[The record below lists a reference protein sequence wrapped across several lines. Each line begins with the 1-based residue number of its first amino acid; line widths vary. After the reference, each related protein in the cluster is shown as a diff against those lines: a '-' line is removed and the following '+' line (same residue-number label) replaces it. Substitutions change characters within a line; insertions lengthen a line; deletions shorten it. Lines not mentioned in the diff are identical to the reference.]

1 MMQHI
6 LPILMRYRYLILAS
20 LSLLLISEMVV
31 VGIDSVPVEYGWIF
45 RCLVALTMVAW
56 TGILCVIGY
65 GPPIDKAVVKR
76 TSNIYAP
83 DSSVIDAL
91 EDEPKFTQE
100 YLRAMYPSVIDALED
115 EPKRRG
121 HTIMV
126 LSPALFVMFALLSI
140 LGAILFQAQFLLD
153 LIRWPYWPVF
163 FMVWIGMVVIVGS
176 TVNID
181 SSKKTY
187 LVVNVFPIL
196 VLGLTI
202 LFVSAALLLGGSN
215 GVIQLFGLLVVFL
228 ATFLVIG
235 VVVRRAMLSDNSWI
249 GVAIISFGISVVS
262 FIPVMLNLL
271 YVASAAAELDTC
283 NDCPGLA
290 VGIFTS
296 IFIVTPILL
305 SLTIS
310 VPLTILI
317 GTMRRPIRNIAVVG
331 IGIVPMIVLFV
342 VYWFSIW

>member
-1 MMQHI
+1 MQHI
-6 LPILMRYRYLILAS
+6 LPTLMRYRYLILAS
-20 LSLLLISEMVV
+20 LSLLWISEMVV
-31 VGIDSVPVEYGWIF
+31 ADIDSVPVEYEWIF
-45 RCLVALTMVAW
+45 GCLVALTVAAW

-65 GPPIDKAVVKR
+65 GPPIDRAVPKR
-76 TSNIYAP
+76 TSNIYVP
-83 DSSVIDAL
+83 NFSVDAL
-91 EDEPKFTQE
+91 EE
-100 YLRAMYPSVIDALED
+100 

-121 HTIMV
+121 HTILV

-153 LIRWPYWPVF
+153 LIRWPYWLVF
-163 FMVWIGMVVIVGS
+163 FMVWIGMVMIVGA
-176 TVNID
+176 TVNVD

-202 LFVSAALLLGGSN
+202 LFVPAALLLGGSN

-290 VGIFTS
+290 VGIFTG

>member
-1 MMQHI
+1 MQHI

-31 VGIDSVPVEYGWIF
+31 VDIDFVPIEYGWIF

-65 GPPIDKAVVKR
+65 GPPIDRAVSKR

-121 HTIMV
+121 HTILV
-126 LSPALFVMFALLSI
+126 LSPALFAMFALLSI

-153 LIRWPYWPVF
+153 IIGQYWPVF
-163 FMVWIGMVVIVGS
+163 FIVWIGMVVIVGA
-176 TVNID
+176 TVNVD

-187 LVVNVFPIL
+187 LVVNVFPLL
-196 VLGLTI
+196 VLAWT
-202 LFVSAALLLGGSN
+202 VPYMTGSSESEE
-215 GVIQLFGLLVVFL
+215 V
-228 ATFLVIG
+228 
-235 VVVRRAMLSDNSWI
+235 
-249 GVAIISFGISVVS
+249 
-262 FIPVMLNLL
+262 
-271 YVASAAAELDTC
+271 
-283 NDCPGLA
+283 
-290 VGIFTS
+290 
-296 IFIVTPILL
+296 
-305 SLTIS
+305 
-310 VPLTILI
+310 
-317 GTMRRPIRNIAVVG
+317 
-331 IGIVPMIVLFV
+331 
-342 VYWFSIW
+342 

>member
-1 MMQHI
+1 MQHI

-31 VGIDSVPVEYGWIF
+31 ADIDSVPIEYGWIF

-65 GPPIDKAVVKR
+65 GPPIDRAVVKR

-91 EDEPKFTQE
+91 EDEPK
-100 YLRAMYPSVIDALED
+100 
-115 EPKRRG
+115 RRG
-121 HTIMV
+121 HTILV
-126 LSPALFVMFALLSI
+126 LSPALFVMFVLLSVW
-140 LGAILFQAQFLLD
+140 GANLYQAQFLLD

-196 VLGLTI
+196 VPGLTM
-202 LFVSAALLLGGSN
+202 LYMAVGVSN
-215 GVIQLFGLLVVFL
+215 EEVWYGVMYLFGGLVVFL
-228 ATFLVIG
+228 SYFLIVRA
-235 VVVRRAMLSDNSWI
+235 VVLRTMLPDKYSI
-249 GVAIISFGISVVS
+249 RLAVISFGISVALSAVS
-262 FIPVMLNLL
+262 FMPVVLVVLES
-271 YVASAAAELDTC
+271 VSSVERC
-283 NDCPGLA
+283 RGDCAQIGAGFATAIL
-290 VGIFTS
+290 I
-296 IFIVTPILL
+296 IIPILV

-317 GTMRRPIRNIAVVG
+317 GTMRRPIRNITTVVG
-331 IGIVPMIVLFV
+331 IMLPLIMLFV
-342 VYWFSIW
+342 LPWSNIW

>member
-1 MMQHI
+1 MQHI

-31 VGIDSVPVEYGWIF
+31 VDIDSVPIEYGWIF
-45 RCLVALTMVAW
+45 DCLVALTMVAW

-65 GPPIDKAVVKR
+65 GPPIDRAVLKR
-76 TSNIYAP
+76 TSNIYVP
-83 DSSVIDAL
+83 DSSIIDAL

-140 LGAILFQAQFLLD
+140 WGANLFQVQFLLD
-153 LIRWPYWPVF
+153 LIRWPYWLVF
-163 FMVWIGMVVIVGS
+163 FMVWIGMVVIVGA

-196 VLGLTI
+196 VPGLTMLI
-202 LFVSAALLLGGSN
+202 VLLMVSS

-228 ATFLVIG
+228 STFLVIG

-249 GVAIISFGISVVS
+249 RVAMISFGISVVS
-262 FIPVMLNLL
+262 FMPVMLVVLEA
-271 YVASAAAELDTC
+271 VSSVERC
-283 NDCPGLA
+283 RGDCAQIG
-290 VGIFTS
+290 VGFVTA
-296 IFIVTPILL
+296 FVIVIPILM

-317 GTMRRPIRNIAVVG
+317 GTMRRPIRNITTVVG
-331 IGIVPMIVLFV
+331 SMLPLIMLFIMLFV
-342 VYWFSIW
+342 FPWPNIW

>member
-1 MMQHI
+1 MQHI

-31 VGIDSVPVEYGWIF
+31 ADIDSVPIEYGGIF

-65 GPPIDKAVVKR
+65 GPPIDRAVVKR

-91 EDEPKFTQE
+91 EDEPK
-100 YLRAMYPSVIDALED
+100 
-115 EPKRRG
+115 RRG
-121 HTIMV
+121 HTILV
-126 LSPALFVMFALLSI
+126 LSPALFVMFVLLSVW
-140 LGAILFQAQFLLD
+140 GANLYQAQFLLD

-163 FMVWIGMVVIVGS
+163 FMVWIGMVVIVGA

-196 VLGLTI
+196 VPGLTM
-202 LFVSAALLLGGSN
+202 LYMAVGVSN
-215 GVIQLFGLLVVFL
+215 EEVWYGVMYLFGGLVVFL
-228 ATFLVIG
+228 SYFLIVRA
-235 VVVRRAMLSDNSWI
+235 VVLRTMLPDKYSI
-249 GVAIISFGISVVS
+249 RLAVISFGISVALSAVS
-262 FIPVMLNLL
+262 FMPVVLVVLES
-271 YVASAAAELDTC
+271 VSSVERC
-283 NDCPGLA
+283 RGDCAQIGA
-290 VGIFTS
+290 GF
-296 IFIVTPILL
+296 VTAILIIIPILV

-317 GTMRRPIRNIAVVG
+317 GTMRRPIRNITTVVG
-331 IGIVPMIVLFV
+331 SMLPLIMLFIMLFV
-342 VYWFSIW
+342 FPWPNIW

>member
-1 MMQHI
+1 MQHI

-31 VGIDSVPVEYGWIF
+31 VDIDFVLVEYEWVF

-65 GPPIDKAVVKR
+65 GPPIDRAVVKR

-83 DSSVIDAL
+83 DSSVVAL

-121 HTIMV
+121 HTILV

-153 LIRWPYWPVF
+153 LIRWPYWLVF
-163 FMVWIGMVVIVGS
+163 FMIWIEMVVIVGS
-176 TVNID
+176 TVNVD

-202 LFVSAALLLGGSN
+202 LFVPAAILLGVLN

-228 ATFLVIG
+228 STFLVIG
-235 VVVRRAMLSDNSWI
+235 VVVRRAMLSENSWI
-249 GVAIISFGISVVS
+249 TVAMISFGISVLS

-271 YVASAAAELDTC
+271 SAASGAARLDTC
-283 NDCPGLA
+283 GDCPGLA
-290 VGIFTS
+290 VGVITA
-296 IFIVTPILL
+296 IVIVTPILL

-317 GTMRRPIRNIAVVG
+317 GTMRRPIRNITVVG
-331 IGIVPMIVLFV
+331 IGIVPLIVFFV
-342 VYWFSIW
+342 VYWFIIW

>member
-1 MMQHI
+1 MQHI

-31 VGIDSVPVEYGWIF
+31 ADIDSVPVEYEWIF
-45 RCLVALTMVAW
+45 DCLVALTIVAW

-65 GPPIDKAVVKR
+65 GPPIDRAVLKR
-76 TSNIYAP
+76 TSSIYVP
-83 DSSVIDAL
+83 DFSGDAL
-91 EDEPKFTQE
+91 G
-100 YLRAMYPSVIDALED
+100 D

-121 HTIMV
+121 HIVLV

-317 GTMRRPIRNIAVVG
+317 GTMRRPIRNITTVVG
-331 IGIVPMIVLFV
+331 IMAPSIMLFV
-342 VYWFSIW
+342 LSFNIW

>member
-1 MMQHI
+1 MQHI

-31 VGIDSVPVEYGWIF
+31 VDIDSVPVEYEWIF

-65 GPPIDKAVVKR
+65 GPPIDRAVVKR

-91 EDEPKFTQE
+91 EDEPK
-100 YLRAMYPSVIDALED
+100 
-115 EPKRRG
+115 RRG
-121 HTIMV
+121 HIVLV

-140 LGAILFQAQFLLD
+140 LGAILFQAQFLLE
-153 LIRWPYWPVF
+153 IIGPYWPVF

-196 VLGLTI
+196 VPGLTM
-202 LFVSAALLLGGSN
+202 LYMAVGVSN
-215 GVIQLFGLLVVFL
+215 EEVWYGVMYLFGGLVVFL
-228 ATFLVIG
+228 SYFLIVRA
-235 VVVRRAMLSDNSWI
+235 VVLRTMLPDKYSI
-249 GVAIISFGISVVS
+249 RLAVISFGISVALSAVS
-262 FIPVMLNLL
+262 FMPVVLVVLES
-271 YVASAAAELDTC
+271 VSSVERC
-283 NDCPGLA
+283 RGDCAQIGAGFATAIL
-290 VGIFTS
+290 I
-296 IFIVTPILL
+296 IIPILV

-317 GTMRRPIRNIAVVG
+317 GTMRRPIRNITTVVG
-331 IGIVPMIVLFV
+331 IMAPSIMLFV
-342 VYWFSIW
+342 LSFNIW

>member
-20 LSLLLISEMVV
+20 LSLLWISEMVV
-31 VGIDSVPVEYGWIF
+31 ADIDSVPVEYEWIF
-45 RCLVALTMVAW
+45 GCLVALTVAAW

-65 GPPIDKAVVKR
+65 GPPIDRAVPKR
-76 TSNIYAP
+76 TSNIYVP
-83 DSSVIDAL
+83 NFSV
-91 EDEPKFTQE
+91 
-100 YLRAMYPSVIDALED
+100 DALED

-121 HTIMV
+121 HTILV

-163 FMVWIGMVVIVGS
+163 FMVWIGMVVIVGA

-271 YVASAAAELDTC
+271 SAVSGAAELDTC
-283 NDCPGLA
+283 GDCPGLA
-290 VGIFTS
+290 VGVITG
-296 IFIVTPILL
+296 IVIVTPILL

>member
-20 LSLLLISEMVV
+20 LSLLWISEMVV
-31 VGIDSVPVEYGWIF
+31 ADIDSVPVEYEWIF
-45 RCLVALTMVAW
+45 GCLVALTVAAW

-65 GPPIDKAVVKR
+65 GPPIDRAVPKR
-76 TSNIYAP
+76 TSNIYVP
-83 DSSVIDAL
+83 NFSVDAL
-91 EDEPKFTQE
+91 EE
-100 YLRAMYPSVIDALED
+100 

-121 HTIMV
+121 HTILV

-153 LIRWPYWPVF
+153 LIRWPYWLVF
-163 FMVWIGMVVIVGS
+163 FMVWIGMVMIVGA
-176 TVNID
+176 TVNVD

-202 LFVSAALLLGGSN
+202 LFVPAALLLGGSN

-290 VGIFTS
+290 VGIFTG
-296 IFIVTPILL
+296 ILIVTPILL

>member
-1 MMQHI
+1 MQHI
-6 LPILMRYRYLILAS
+6 LHILMRYRYLILAS

-31 VGIDSVPVEYGWIF
+31 ADIDSVPIEYGWIF

-65 GPPIDKAVVKR
+65 GPPIDRAVVKR

-91 EDEPKFTQE
+91 EDEPK
-100 YLRAMYPSVIDALED
+100 
-115 EPKRRG
+115 RRG
-121 HTIMV
+121 HTILV
-126 LSPALFVMFALLSI
+126 LSPALFVMFVLLSVW
-140 LGAILFQAQFLLD
+140 GANLYQAQFLLD

-196 VLGLTI
+196 VPGLTM
-202 LFVSAALLLGGSN
+202 LYMAVGVSN
-215 GVIQLFGLLVVFL
+215 EEVWYGVMYLFGGLVVFL
-228 ATFLVIG
+228 SYFLIVRA
-235 VVVRRAMLSDNSWI
+235 VVLRTMLPDKYSI
-249 GVAIISFGISVVS
+249 RLAVISFGISVALSAVS
-262 FIPVMLNLL
+262 FMPVVLVVLES
-271 YVASAAAELDTC
+271 VSSVERC
-283 NDCPGLA
+283 RGDCAQIGAGFATAIL
-290 VGIFTS
+290 I
-296 IFIVTPILL
+296 IIPILV

-317 GTMRRPIRNIAVVG
+317 GTMRRPIRNITTVVG
-331 IGIVPMIVLFV
+331 SMLPLIMLFIMLFV
-342 VYWFSIW
+342 FPWPNIW